1 VSETINVNG
10 TITPAETAVVSPLD
24 RGFLFGDSVYETIR
38 TYGGR
43 PFLLREHLLRL
54 RRSAERLEIPH
65 ERTVV
70 DIETEIHR
78 TIAAAGLPE
87 TAIRVVLTRGRGP
100 LGYAPD
106 DCGPPT
112 LVIHGRLCP
121 EIPGP
126 LLREGVDV
134 AIVDVTRNSPTSLD
148 PAIKSSNLLNNFL
161 AWRAAQ
167 RLGAYEPILLNA
179 TERLTEGATSNLFVV
194 RSERL
199 FTPPLEDGLLEGI
212 TRGLVLGLAGGAG
225 LEALE
230 ESLGP
235 EDLRA
240 ADEAFLTSTLK
251 GVLPIRRCDG
261 WPIRHGR
268 PGPITRRVMDLFQ
281 ARVQVETK
289 AGSAPGSILR

>member
-10 TITPAETAVVSPLD
+10 SITPAEAAVVSPLD

-38 TYGGR
+38 TYGAR
-43 PFLLREHLLRL
+43 PFLLGEHLARL

-100 LGYAPD
+100 LGYAPE

-112 LVIHGRLCP
+112 LVIHGRPCP
-121 EIPGP
+121 EIPGAF
-126 LLREGVDV
+126 LREGVDV
-134 AIVDVTRNSPTSLD
+134 AIVDVTRNARTSLD

-179 TERLTEGATSNLFVV
+179 AGRLTEGATSNLFVV

-199 FTPPLEDGLLEGI
+199 VTPPLDDGLLEGI
-212 TRGLVLGLAGGAG
+212 TRGLVLGLARGAR
-225 LEALE
+225 LEAIE

-235 EDLRA
+235 DELRG

-268 PGPITRRVMDLFQ
+268 PGPITRRMMDLFQ
-281 ARVQVETK
+281 ARVQVDTK
-289 AGSAPGSILR
+289 TGSAPGSILR